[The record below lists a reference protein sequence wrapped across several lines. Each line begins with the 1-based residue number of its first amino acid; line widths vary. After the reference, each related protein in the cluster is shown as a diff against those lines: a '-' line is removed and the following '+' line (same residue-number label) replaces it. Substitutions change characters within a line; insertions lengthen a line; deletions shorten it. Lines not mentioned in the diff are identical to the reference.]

1 MLSLASS
8 MGRQST
14 RFVIKSS
21 TLQAKAATP
30 LLITPPMVASYSTLL
45 KVHKPITTLFMN
57 SALPS
62 FTAASS
68 LRSTL
73 CQIRFFSVKPTL
85 LEQQL
90 ISLNED
96 ITATAADIKEK
107 ETELKAEMRGGK
119 DKDIIEFLKES
130 LIRLDAEKATL
141 HAERKELQHDLA
153 TQSSQGKSS
162 TRVCALNELV

>member
-14 RFVIKSS
+14 RFVVKSS

-30 LLITPPMVASYSTLL
+30 LLVTTPMVASYSTLL

-62 FTAASS
+62 FTVASS

-96 ITATAADIKEK
+96 ITVATADIKEK
-107 ETELKAEMRGGK
+107 ETELKELYDASNGK
-119 DKDIIEFLKES
+119 KTDRIKSFEQRS
-130 LIRLDAEKATL
+130 LLSK
-141 HAERKELQHDLA
+141 
-153 TQSSQGKSS
+153 G
-162 TRVCALNELV
+162 